1 MFSYQLSSGLKKLYH
16 NLQFCPKKILLY
28 NGVDNTI
35 IDPRWLVIK
44 IEKLQTFRNI
54 CMFHRKLSSPKTCTK
69 FQHASVD
76 EHEAGI
82 TIVLEYSP
90 TCRSNVGNLS
100 INMLILMSARFLPHL
115 ESNCCTLL
123 KAELSINRQKV
134 ECRQQSYCCV
144 NKDNNFVNIVADI
157 NTNFIATSTPT

>member
-82 TIVLEYSP
+82 TIVLECPP
-90 TCRSNVGNLS
+90 TCRKFKNQRKTNFDLK
-100 INMLILMSARFLPHL
+100 
-115 ESNCCTLL
+115 CTLL